1 VCSIWHATSRS
12 PHAMRQQLYGICPSM
27 HEKIQINTDVTI
39 RREAISEDYDCVIV
53 DDFLQ
58 DPHELVE
65 YAARHASEFSMPERG
80 NYPGPLFRVDGNAM
94 TDIYRFIRSKMT
106 KHFPFLR
113 ANMKLWTYFSIAT
126 LRPDEL
132 SYLQRICH
140 TDPTSA
146 PGRRCYAALLYLF
159 ENEGLGGTGFYRWRE
174 PELVLKAKAIERK
187 DPGNSLAFL
196 QEHFP
201 TYRKPACYM
210 TGSNEI
216 AELLCTIP
224 ARFNRL
230 VFYSGNV
237 PHSAAITAPELLSGD
252 AQKGRL
258 TLNIFADVLPR

>member
-1 VCSIWHATSRS
+1 MA
-12 PHAMRQQLYGICPSM
+12 ALQ
-27 HEKIQINTDVTI
+27 KIRINTDASI
-39 RREAISEDYDCVIV
+39 RREAISEDQYCVVV

-58 DPHELVE
+58 DPHKLVE
-65 YAARHASEFSMPERG
+65 FAAHQAGEFSVPARG
-80 NYPGPLFRVDGNAM
+80 NYPGPLFRVDGDAM
-94 TDIYRFIRSKMT
+94 TDVYHFIRSKMT

-113 ANMKLWTYFSIAT
+113 GYMSLWTFLSMAT
-126 LRPDEL
+126 RRPDEL

-146 PGRRCYAALLYLF
+146 PDRTCYAALVYLF
-159 ENEGLGGTGFYRWRE
+159 ENEGFGGTGFYRWRE
-174 PELVLKAKAIERK
+174 LELVLKAKAIERE
-187 DPGNSLAFL
+187 DPGKSLAFL

-230 VFYSGNV
+230 VFYSGTV
-237 PHSAAITAPELLSGD
+237 PHSAAITAPELLSSD
-252 AQKGRL
+252 TRKGRL
-258 TLNIFADVLPR
+258 TLNIFADVLPK